1 MTSLSYC
8 LLLLSTQTDVT
19 ALLHLSSSLEWSL
32 LPAGRMGGEEQ
43 FSCCWQGPNP
53 DPLHWILTNLIS
65 VWLLQLHV
73 NHFKISIKSISFMMG
88 ETNPLH

>member
-19 ALLHLSSSLEWSL
+19 AVLHLSSSLEWSL
-32 LPAGRMGGEEQ
+32 LPAGRMGKK
-43 FSCCWQGPNP
+43 FSCLCLGPNP
-53 DPLHWILTNLIS
+53 DPLHWILTNLVS

-73 NHFKISIKSISFMMG
+73 NHLK
-88 ETNPLH
+88 